1 MVYENTATGTNSA
14 VCGAATVCGVT
25 NLMVKRQNAQ
35 GFALLDLVFVCGL
48 IGILASIATPRMLQA
63 KQTAGAASA
72 IGSLRA
78 INSAQ
83 LSYAFTCASGFYAPD
98 LVTLGTPPSV
108 GSDAFISPN
117 LSSAMS
123 VTRAGYIIQ
132 LEGTP
137 FAPAPATCNG
147 LLNGQAAQGFRAA
160 ADPVEADNFRFLAT
174 NANMTIVED
183 SASLWA
189 GMPESGEPVAGH
201 PIQ

>member
-1 MVYENTATGTNSA
+1 M
-14 VCGAATVCGVT
+14 
-25 NLMVKRQNAQ
+25 KRQNAQ

-83 LSYAFTCASGFYAPD
+83 LSYAFTCGSGFYAPN
-98 LVTLGTPPSV
+98 LTTLGKPPA
-108 GSDAFISPN
+108 GSNDAFISPN
-117 LSSAMS
+117 LSSDDTI
-123 VTRAGYIIQ
+123 TRSGYIFQ
-132 LEGTP
+132 MEGTP

-147 LLNGQAAQGFRAA
+147 LTPGQAAQGFRAA
-160 ADPVEADNFRFLAT
+160 ADPVEADNLRFLAT
-174 NANMTIVED
+174 NANMAIMED
-183 SASLWA
+183 AASLWA
-189 GMPESGEPVAGH
+189 GMPESGDAPAGH